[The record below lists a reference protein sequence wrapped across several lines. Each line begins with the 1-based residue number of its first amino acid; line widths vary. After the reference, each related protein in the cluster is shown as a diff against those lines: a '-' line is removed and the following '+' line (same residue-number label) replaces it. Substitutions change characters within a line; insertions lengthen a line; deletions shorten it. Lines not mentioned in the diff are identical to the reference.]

1 MCERFNQELKLT
13 PTIQFIKPKSLDV
26 SAPKRIVNVKGSAH
40 IIHGVIPELQ
50 EMPFGFHKRTNAG
63 ERFMYNARA
72 EGVFNKENKAG
83 YSGELGIHQNCWA
96 MEAFYSYRAVIP
108 VTSFIEGPEKKRLK
122 KPFDVSLKGVQQFYL
137 AAIVD
142 TDIKTGRP
150 GFCIVTC
157 WPNELMLN
165 DIGYQRMPVI
175 LKEEDIQQWLNPD
188 TDIESLLPMLKP
200 YASELMETHALFAT
214 ETV

>member
-1 MCERFNQELKLT
+1 
-13 PTIQFIKPKSLDV
+13 
-26 SAPKRIVNVKGSAH
+26 
-40 IIHGVIPELQ
+40 
-50 EMPFGFHKRTNAG
+50 
-63 ERFMYNARA
+63 
-72 EGVFNKENKAG
+72 
-83 YSGELGIHQNCWA
+83 

-108 VTSFIEGPEKKRLK
+108 VTSFVEGPEKKRLK

-150 GFCIVTC
+150 GFCVVTC

-165 DIGYQRMPVI
+165 EIGYQRMPVI